1 VTLRMAERAAL
12 MMEVIADGASPR
24 RAHVPS
30 AGDNVTSKSISA
42 PSNAKWDLWEQNVYG
57 DQSLGRDGR

>member
-1 VTLRMAERAAL
+1 MVRLPAARA
-12 MMEVIADGASPR
+12 S
-24 RAHVPS
+24 PS

-42 PSNAKWDLWEQNVYG
+42 PSNAKCDLWEQNVYG